1 MISPEKMCIKVT
13 LRANLSN
20 GRELSPL
27 GTNFSIGAIYEIV
40 LFMSFFIFVAWF
52 G

>member
-1 MISPEKMCIKVT
+1 MGIESF
-13 LRANLSN
+13 
-20 GRELSPL
+20 PL

-40 LFMSFFIFVAWF
+40 LFVNLFIFVAGF